1 MKPAREF
8 SASPIWRKL
17 AKLPQPAPWEEVV
30 NAALFDPQFGY
41 YRKNRRRVGGDGA
54 DFYTSVSLKGRV
66 FSELIAEAAAELAKA
81 AGYDA
86 DSLEFYEIGAEPETQ
101 IIAGS
106 RAARLGDKIEIPE
119 RAIVISNEL
128 PDARPFERFVF
139 SGGKWLKKFLEISEA
154 GGGKIRA
161 EESLSAPS
169 ESELSFIEKYFFP
182 ASVEG
187 FSLDISFDAL
197 ELFEGICAQNWRGVL
212 IFADY
217 FRSAAEICELPNGT
231 ARTYKN
237 HKDSADILSDL
248 SEADITHSPCFEPF
262 ADIAK
267 RHGFGVEPQISQER
281 FFMKF
286 ARRKIE
292 SIMNTPDPFD
302 MRKRE
307 LAQLLSPVF
316 MGSAFRVLAA
326 AR

>member
-1 MKPAREF
+1 M
-8 SASPIWRKL
+8 
-17 AKLPQPAPWEEVV
+17 
-30 NAALFDPQFGY
+30 
-41 YRKNRRRVGGDGA
+41 
-54 DFYTSVSLKGRV
+54 
-66 FSELIAEAAAELAKA
+66 
-81 AGYDA
+81 
-86 DSLEFYEIGAEPETQ
+86 
-101 IIAGS
+101 
-106 RAARLGDKIEIPE
+106 
-119 RAIVISNEL
+119 
-128 PDARPFERFVF
+128 FE
-139 SGGKWLKKFLEISEA
+139 
-154 GGGKIRA
+154 
-161 EESLSAPS
+161 
-169 ESELSFIEKYFFP
+169 
-182 ASVEG
+182 
-187 FSLDISFDAL
+187 D
-197 ELFEGICAQNWRGVL
+197 ICAQNWRGVL

-316 MGSAFRVLAA
+316 MGSAFRVRAA